1 MKCPLEDNSEKFPVR
16 TKIRIGIFAEFW
28 YLTNIAGSKSEFVKT
43 YGYSFRKT
51 NSIVVQGSNLVNQG
65 GGTFM
70 GLDNNNGLK
79 VHIRWMLRRDIP
91 EVLNI
96 EKECF
101 EFPWSEDD
109 FIRCLRQRN
118 CIGMVAEHDE
128 KVVGFM
134 IYELPKTKIHLLNI
148 ATAVQ
153 YRRQGVATQMAA
165 KLVSKL
171 ANQRRNK
178 IVLEVRETNLN
189 AQLFLRDVGFK
200 AVSVLKNFYEESH
213 EDAYS
218 MQYRA
223 NTEYDQPLF
232 LSSSTVETY

>member
-1 MKCPLEDNSEKFPVR
+1 MGFDNR
-16 TKIRIGIFAEFW
+16 NGI
-28 YLTNIAGSKSEFVKT
+28 
-43 YGYSFRKT
+43 
-51 NSIVVQGSNLVNQG
+51 
-65 GGTFM
+65 
-70 GLDNNNGLK
+70 K

-91 EVLNI
+91 EVIAI

-109 FIRCLRQRN
+109 FVRCLRQRN
-118 CIGMVAEHDE
+118 CIGMVAEHEE

-148 ATAVQ
+148 ATATAF
-153 YRRQGVATQMAA
+153 RRQGVGTQMAA

-189 AQLFLRDVGFK
+189 AQLFLREIGFK
-200 AVSVLKNFYEESH
+200 AVSILKDFYETWN
-213 EDAYS
+213 EDAYQ

-223 NTEYDQPLF
+223 NTEYDIPA
-232 LSSSTVETY
+232 VESRKIETFIG

>member
-1 MKCPLEDNSEKFPVR
+1 
-16 TKIRIGIFAEFW
+16 
-28 YLTNIAGSKSEFVKT
+28 
-43 YGYSFRKT
+43 
-51 NSIVVQGSNLVNQG
+51 
-65 GGTFM
+65 M